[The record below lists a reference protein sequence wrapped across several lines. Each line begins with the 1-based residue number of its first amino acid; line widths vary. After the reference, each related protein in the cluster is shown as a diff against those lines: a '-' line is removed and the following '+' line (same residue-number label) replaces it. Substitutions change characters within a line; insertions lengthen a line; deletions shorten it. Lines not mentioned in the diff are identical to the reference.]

1 MLVTSPVY
9 LKMGV
14 SPLDLK
20 GDGDEM
26 ATPPFPLKGH
36 DDGMGHSSILPYGK
50 W

>member
-26 ATPPFPLKGH
+26 ATSPFSPKGNG
-36 DDGMGHSSILPYGK
+36 DGHLSILAEGE